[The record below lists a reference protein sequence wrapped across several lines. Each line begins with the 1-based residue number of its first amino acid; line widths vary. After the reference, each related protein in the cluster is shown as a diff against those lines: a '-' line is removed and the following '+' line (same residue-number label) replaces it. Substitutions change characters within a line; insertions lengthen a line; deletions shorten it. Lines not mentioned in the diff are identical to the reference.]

1 MDPVALLF
9 GSLARLKLTRL
20 FLFNEDQFFT
30 ASEAAYRTR
39 TEKSV
44 VRREIAKLM
53 KIKILRK
60 RNSHP
65 TASYSA
71 NKNFVHHESLITF
84 LRETTGLGD
93 REIVKA
99 LRRIGNVRLIV
110 LSGILTGSLEAKVD
124 LLIVGDRLDDRKLS
138 PIVHTLES
146 EIGSE
151 LRFASFSTEDFKYRL
166 GVYDRL
172 VRDIFDFPHRTI
184 LDRIGV
190 HEQYPQTF

>member
-30 ASEAAYRTR
+30 AGEAAYRTR